1 MSDRWM
7 IHGVMYA
14 NCNCASG
21 CPCQFNSPTTHGFCE
36 AVGAGQ
42 VDEGY
47 FNATR
52 LDGGL
57 RFVLLLQWP
66 GEIAEGNGRQQAIID
81 ERANPAQR
89 EALRKILHGESTAPG
104 ATAFYVYNSTMSQVL
119 EPIYAPIELQV
130 DIAARSARV
139 RVPGLVESDGSPIMN
154 PHTGD
159 AHRAQIQLP
168 NGFEYTVAEVGK
180 GTSRVRAG
188 IELTLDGTH
197 GQFHPLH
204 MSQDG
209 VIR

>member
-1 MSDRWM
+1 MADRWM
-7 IHGVMYA
+7 IRGVEYA
-14 NCNCASG
+14 NCNCDSG
-21 CPCQFNSPTTHGFCE
+21 CPCQFNSPTTNGFCE

-47 FNATR
+47 FNDTR
-52 LDGGL
+52 LDGL

-66 GEIAEGNGRQQAIID
+66 GEIAAGNGRQQAIID

-104 ATAFYVYNSTMSQVL
+104 ATAFFVYNSTMSQVFD
-119 EPIYAPIELQV
+119 PVYAPIELTV
-130 DIAARSARV
+130 DVAARRARV
-139 RVPGLVESDGSPIMN
+139 RVPGLVESEGSPIIN
-154 PHTGD
+154 PHSGD
-159 AHRAQIQLP
+159 EHHSQIRLP

-180 GTSRVRAG
+180 GTSRVRSA

-197 GQFHPLH
+197 GQFHEMH
-204 MSQDG
+204 MNQDG